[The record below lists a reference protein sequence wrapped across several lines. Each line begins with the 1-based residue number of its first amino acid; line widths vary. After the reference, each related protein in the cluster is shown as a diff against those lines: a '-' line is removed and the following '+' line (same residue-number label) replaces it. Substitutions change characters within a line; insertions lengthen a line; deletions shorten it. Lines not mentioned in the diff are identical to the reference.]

1 MFVIDTANMDTDLD
15 LRIAMEA
22 RLKVVEFELD
32 NPVWMLGYQ
41 GRHLYMKERQRLL
54 LRLAKLEA

>member
-1 MFVIDTANMDTDLD
+1 MDTDLD

-41 GRHLYMKERQRLL
+41 TRYQYMLERQRLL
-54 LRLAKLEA
+54 LRLAKLED

>member
-1 MFVIDTANMDTDLD
+1 MFVIDTVNMDTNLD
-15 LRIAMEA
+15 LRMAMEA

-41 GRHLYMKERQRLL
+41 GRYQYMLERQRLL
-54 LRLAKLEA
+54 LRLAKLED

>member
-1 MFVIDTANMDTDLD
+1 MDTDLD

-54 LRLAKLEA
+54 LRLAKLED